1 MSEKCDSCF
10 VSLVML
16 CRLWKKYISS
26 YAYAR
31 KWLDELSGLNAC
43 FCENYDK

>member
-1 MSEKCDSCF
+1 
-10 VSLVML
+10 VILVLLVLL
-16 CRLWKKYISS
+16 CYVDCGKKYISS